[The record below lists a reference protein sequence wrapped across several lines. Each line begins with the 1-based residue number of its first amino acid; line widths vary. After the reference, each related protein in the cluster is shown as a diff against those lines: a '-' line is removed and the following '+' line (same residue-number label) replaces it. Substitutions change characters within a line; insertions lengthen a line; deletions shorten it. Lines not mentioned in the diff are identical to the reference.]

1 MGDVQHVI
9 EFISSNYSL
18 EGVECQAEGKGV
30 LWVTPPPNFRDI
42 NLFYTELSALENVS
56 AIDQETNGNQVRI
69 KIMVSDLPRKSINV
83 DLKVPSWLQS
93 YLNSNYILMALSAL
107 TLAYYGKYLVGKAE
121 EWYLTAS
128 DE

>member
-9 EFISSNYSL
+9 EFISTNYSL

-42 NLFYTELSALENVS
+42 NLFYSELSALDNVS
-56 AIDQETNGNQVRI
+56 AIDQETNGNHVRI
-69 KIMVSDLPRKSINV
+69 KIMVSDLPMKSIKV

-93 YLNSNYILMALSAL
+93 YLGSNYILMALSTL
-107 TLAYYGKYLVGKAE
+107 TLAYYGRFLIGKAE
-121 EWYLTAS
+121 EWYLTALDS
-128 DE
+128 

>member
-9 EFISSNYSL
+9 EFISSNYSF
-18 EGVECQAEGKGV
+18 EGVECQAEGRGV

-69 KIMVSDLPRKSINV
+69 KIMVSDMPKTSINV
-83 DLKVPSWLQS
+83 DLKVPSWLQN
-93 YLNSNYILMALSAL
+93 YLSSNHILMILSTL
-107 TLAYYGKYLVGKAE
+107 TVAYYGKFILGKAE

-128 DE
+128 DA